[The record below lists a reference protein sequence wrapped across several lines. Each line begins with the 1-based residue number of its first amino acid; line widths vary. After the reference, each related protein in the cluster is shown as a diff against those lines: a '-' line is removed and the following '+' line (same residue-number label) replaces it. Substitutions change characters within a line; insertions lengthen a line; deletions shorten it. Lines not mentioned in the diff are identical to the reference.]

1 MMPYEKLL
9 AWKTAHQLALEI
21 HRVTE
26 LWPRNESYVLTAQV
40 RRAALS
46 IPTNIAEGVAKSG
59 SREFR
64 RYLDMSLGSASE
76 LSYLLLFARDRGL
89 LSVEN
94 WEQMDSRR
102 NRVGQLLWRLYR
114 SIQNRARNRH
124 NQGD

>member
-9 AWKTAHQLALEI
+9 AWKKAHQLALEI
-21 HRVTE
+21 HRITE
-26 LWPRNESYVLTAQV
+26 QWHRNELYVLTAQV

-64 RYLDMSLGSASE
+64 RYLDIALGFPSE

-89 LSVEN
+89 MSPGD
-94 WEQMDSRR
+94 WEGLDAKR
-102 NRVGQLLWRLYR
+102 NRVGQLLWPLYR
-114 SIQNRARNRH
+114 SIQHRADTLH
-124 NQGD
+124 S

>member
-9 AWKTAHQLALEI
+9 AWKTAHQQL
-21 HRVTE
+21 
-26 LWPRNESYVLTAQV
+26 YVLTAQV

-64 RYLDMSLGSASE
+64 RYLDISIGSASE
-76 LSYLLLFARDRGL
+76 LSYLLLFTRDRGL

-94 WEQMDSRR
+94 WEQIDSRR
-102 NRVGQLLWRLYR
+102 NRVDQLLCRLYR
-114 SIQNRARNRH
+114 SIQHRANTLG
-124 NQGD
+124 Q

>member
-9 AWKTAHQLALEI
+9 AWKTAHQLALDI
-21 HRVTE
+21 HRVTA
-26 LWPRNESYVLTAQV
+26 LWPRNELYVLTSQV

-59 SREFR
+59 SKEFR
-64 RYLDMSLGSASE
+64 RYLDISLGSNSE

-89 LSVEN
+89 LSIDN

-114 SIQNRARNRH
+114 SIQHRANAR
-124 NQGD
+124 

>member
-9 AWKTAHQLALEI
+9 AWKTAHQLALDI

-26 LWPRNESYVLTAQV
+26 LWPRNELYVLTAQV

-89 LSVEN
+89 LSVRD

-114 SIQNRARNRH
+114 SIQHRANTLGH
-124 NQGD
+124 

>member
-1 MMPYEKLL
+1 MMPYENLL
-9 AWKTAHQLALEI
+9 AWKTAHQLALDI
-21 HRVTE
+21 HGVTE
-26 LWPRNESYVLTAQV
+26 LWPRHELYVLTAQV

-64 RYLDMSLGSASE
+64 RYLDMSLGSASQ
-76 LSYLLLFARDRGL
+76 LSDLLLFARDRGL

-94 WEQMDSRR
+94 WEQMDSGR

-124 NQGD
+124 NHGD

>member
-9 AWKTAHQLALEI
+9 AWKTAHQQL
-21 HRVTE
+21 
-26 LWPRNESYVLTAQV
+26 SVLTAQV

-46 IPTNIAEGVAKSG
+46 IPTNITEGVAKSG

-64 RYLDMSLGSASE
+64 RYLDIAIGSASE

-102 NRVGQLLWRLYR
+102 NRV
-114 SIQNRARNRH
+114 A
-124 NQGD
+124 

>member
-1 MMPYEKLL
+1 MMPYENLL
-9 AWKTAHQLALEI
+9 AWKTAHQLALDI

-26 LWPRNESYVLTAQV
+26 LWPRNELYILTAQV
-40 RRAALS
+40 RRAAL
-46 IPTNIAEGVAKSG
+46 PTNIAEGVAKSG

-94 WEQMDSRR
+94 WEQMDSGR